1 MPLLLCPQLHSKLPH
16 PSSFHLTTVP
26 SPPPRPA
33 PCAQPP
39 LPLCWASGVWAPL
52 HPPAHCLGLEM
63 SGVNV
68 DYFPPGVTGEE
79 AAGEAAGTVAR
90 NILALALSWRP
101 VESLCPHCL

>member
-1 MPLLLCPQLHSKLPH
+1 
-16 PSSFHLTTVP
+16 
-26 SPPPRPA
+26 
-33 PCAQPP
+33 
-39 LPLCWASGVWAPL
+39 
-52 HPPAHCLGLEM
+52 M

-79 AAGEAAGTVAR
+79 AAGEVAGTVAR